1 MFKKYIK
8 AVASGQTQCQ
18 ESCGVFF
25 LSEIPFLAPEFF
37 LSCLTQK
44 SEVVGLPGE
53 GWVLL

>member
-18 ESCGVFF
+18 ESRNVFF

-53 GWVLL
+53 KQLLL